1 MIILFIKIN
10 KTAIKN
16 NSVRKTNLDQFMALN
31 VFDAHLIPQ
40 NLETYLHQS
49 GRGKGRTDL
58 ILRENESQIVSRQRS
73 VGVCRFAL
81 KQIGIVRA
89 ATIVY

>member
-1 MIILFIKIN
+1 
-10 KTAIKN
+10 
-16 NSVRKTNLDQFMALN
+16 MALN

-58 ILRENESQIVSRQRS
+58 ILQGNESIQTTQRGS
-73 VGVCRFAL
+73 M
-81 KQIGIVRA
+81 
-89 ATIVY
+89 

>member
-1 MIILFIKIN
+1 M
-10 KTAIKN
+10 KN
-16 NSVRKTNLDQFMALN
+16 NFLSKTNLDPFMALN
-31 VFDAHLIPQ
+31 VFNAHLIPQ

-49 GRGKGRTDL
+49 GQEKGRTDL
-58 ILRENESQIVSRQRS
+58 ILQGNESQIVFRQHS

>member
-1 MIILFIKIN
+1 M
-10 KTAIKN
+10 KN
-16 NSVRKTNLDQFMALN
+16 NFLSKTNLDRFMALN
-31 VFDAHLIPQ
+31 VFNAHLIPQ

-49 GRGKGRTDL
+49 GREKGRTGL
-58 ILRENESQIVSRQRS
+58 ILQGNESQIVFRQRS
-73 VGVCRFAL
+73 VGVCRFTL

>member
-1 MIILFIKIN
+1 M
-10 KTAIKN
+10 KN
-16 NSVRKTNLDQFMALN
+16 NFLSKTNLDRFMALN
-31 VFDAHLIPQ
+31 VFNAHLIPQ

-49 GRGKGRTDL
+49 GQEKGRTDL
-58 ILRENESQIVSRQRS
+58 ILQGNESQIVFRQHS